1 MLSFFLGVLNP
12 DATDFVPRERQIF
25 NPSWSNQSRLEFDR
39 DSSRNSLPS
48 SVQPRHSKCED
59 SVTDHNTFY
68 SPESQ
73 HGCQP
78 DSSRSHSI
86 GKTKSSNIHSQRWQ
100 RSRNDRT
107 HGKNQTKQ
115 IPAGSTEDSTC
126 LGTRLIVGRRMNHRE
141 YSDFSSDS
149 EKETA
154 TANNRGAKPKKTYLM
169 HSRGRGLKEKEKHSS
184 EREKRISTKWKEKAF
199 ENIPAVDPTQS
210 DSSETSLGKTVSD
223 GFSDNSIARRKY
235 PFANRHFRESA
246 WNKETG
252 KKQDTSRSKNAKH
265 VKNASLP
272 HPPRERTSEKRKE
285 SVLHERGPNLV
296 SAAETQSF
304 CEAATRDGRKPLLQ
318 EGYKNRRWKK
328 QIDAPKSKETHTGKF
343 RNA

>member
-1 MLSFFLGVLNP
+1 M
-12 DATDFVPRERQIF
+12 
-25 NPSWSNQSRLEFDR
+25 
-39 DSSRNSLPS
+39 
-48 SVQPRHSKCED
+48 
-59 SVTDHNTFY
+59 
-68 SPESQ
+68 
-73 HGCQP
+73 
-78 DSSRSHSI
+78 
-86 GKTKSSNIHSQRWQ
+86 
-100 RSRNDRT
+100 
-107 HGKNQTKQ
+107 KQ
-115 IPAGSTEDSTC
+115 IPAGSTEDSPC
-126 LGTRLIVGRRMNHRE
+126 LDTRLVVGRRMNHRQ

-149 EKETA
+149 EKEAA

-199 ENIPAVDPTQS
+199 ENIPAVDLTQS
-210 DSSETSLGKTVSD
+210 DSSETSIGKAVSD

-235 PFANRHFRESA
+235 PFANRHFREPA
-246 WNKETG
+246 WNKEIG

-296 SAAETQSF
+296 SVAEKQPF
-304 CEAATRDGRKPLLQ
+304 CEATTRDGRKPLLQ

-328 QIDAPKSKETHTGKF
+328 QNDAPKSKETHTGKF
-343 RNA
+343 RNS